1 MSHNKDFVQL
11 YTKKE
16 RQAHIDLSTPCE
28 HYTARQGKNK
38 GNYAGNR
45 MQRIKARENLIEHM
59 KQLYNLEDWQLTQ
72 YEVCHLCDCNSNSV
86 LPCTNPLHSYI
97 GTRTENIND
106 IPPKRRKNGGKTSF
120 KGPDHN
126 TKKRIKCEWCGH
138 ETTVIHMANHKRKC
152 PARPRTAILDTS
164 NISPITTLYSSG
176 SVSCK

>member
-16 RQAHIDLSTPCE
+16 RQAHIDLSTPCT
-28 HYTARQGKNK
+28 HYISTKGVNK
-38 GNYAGNR
+38 GSHATNR
-45 MQRIKARENLIEHM
+45 TQRIKARENTLEHM
-59 KQLYNLEDWQLTQ
+59 KQLHGVQDWQLEP
-72 YEVCHLCDCNSNSV
+72 YEVCHLCPNNSASS
-86 LPCTNPLHSYI
+86 LPCTNPLHCYV

-120 KGPDHN
+120 RGPDHN

-152 PARPRTAILDTS
+152 LARPRTVILDTS
-164 NISPITTLYSSG
+164 NISPITTLYTSG
-176 SVSCK
+176 STTQ